1 MKRMITKQMRD
12 SFNVSFSCRLSRWNN
27 ESGTGGRWKSV
38 YNHFQQTEK
47 QRVLILRRTV
57 K

>member
-12 SFNVSFSCRLSRWNN
+12 SFNVSFSSSFNLWANIDII
-27 ESGTGGRWKSV
+27 WHLKK
-38 YNHFQQTEK
+38 TEK
-47 QRVLILRRTV
+47 QRILILRRTV